1 VTTIKENNLKKVFA
15 LLDENKINYEEIGR
29 VVIEEI
35 KINSKNIDY
44 FDIKDQYLNNF
55 ERIIN

>member
-1 VTTIKENNLKKVFA
+1 MEIKE
-15 LLDENKINYEEIGR
+15 LDKNKINHLNIGS

-44 FDIKDQYLNNF
+44 FDITNQYFNNF